1 MRVLTVIPSYWP
13 AFEFGGP
20 IYCIHDLNKTLAE
33 KGVDIHVYTTN
44 VGLNGQVTPN
54 SETDVD
60 GVKVTYFK
68 FSSLFEGLGKTG
80 WQFSLPLTK
89 ALKKDIKSFDLIYIV
104 SVWNYPVAAASYYSR
119 KFNVPYVISPVGS
132 LYSETMLHK
141 SWKKLPYLT
150 LVAKR
155 DLKAASA
162 IHYTTD
168 DEASKCH
175 SALSLQNESFIV
187 PNGLFLSEYA
197 DLPPAD
203 NIKKHFPHLEGKRVI
218 LFLGRLNWKKGLDI
232 LISAFKELKEKIDDV
247 HLLLVGNDEASYA
260 AEVKQMITQCGLKYI
275 DVGLDNTGLEN
286 LSSEEIK
293 QADITFTGMLTDRS
307 KLEAF
312 TGSEVFVLSSYS
324 ENFGM
329 SVIESMACGTPVII
343 TNNVGIYK
351 EVQKNHAGIVIENGV
366 DNLLASLSSL
376 LDHDSLREE
385 ISQNGKKLVNEYYN
399 ISDVADRMIQ
409 SFDLLIKNHRQ

>member
-54 SETDVD
+54 STTDVD

-141 SWKKLPYLT
+141 SWKKLPYLN

-168 DEASKCH
+168 EEASKCH
-175 SALSLQNESFIV
+175 SALSLKNKSFIV
-187 PNGLFLSEYA
+187 PNGLFLSEYT
-197 DLPPAD
+197 DLPPAE
-203 NIKKHFPHLEGKRVI
+203 NIKKRFPHLEGKKVV

-232 LISAFKELKEKIDDV
+232 LIKAYAELKKARKDI
-247 HLLLVGNDEASYA
+247 HLLIVGNDEAGYA
-260 AEVKQMITQCGLKYI
+260 AEVIKIIKETGLKYI

-286 LSSEEIK
+286 LSSEEIN
-293 QADITFTGMLTDRS
+293 QADVTFTGMLTGRY

-329 SVIESMACGTPVII
+329 SVIEAMACGTPVII
-343 TNNVGIYK
+343 TNNVGIYR
-351 EVQKNHAGIVIENGV
+351 EVQKNYAGIVIENGV
-366 DNLLASLSSL
+366 DNLLNSLSSL
-376 LDHDSLREE
+376 LDSDSQRDE
-385 ISQNGKKLVNEYYN
+385 ISQNGKKLVSEYYD
-399 ISDVADRMIQ
+399 IDIVSSRMKK
-409 SFDLLIKNHRQ
+409 SFKEIIGK